1 MPILTIS
8 HVSKAFGSFEALS
21 DVSLTVEKGEAVA
34 IIGSSGSGKSTLLRC
49 VNHLERVTA
58 GSIEIDGD
66 FLVRDGVYR
75 KDKELRPIYTKTG
88 MVFQHFNLFPH
99 LTCAENITVSPIKI
113 MGRDKEAALQRA
125 RELLAQVGL
134 PEKADSYPSQLSGG
148 QKQRVAIARA
158 LAIDP
163 AIMLFDEPT
172 SALDPEITGEVIKSI
187 LKLVESHMT
196 MLIVTHDMRFARE
209 AASRILYMD
218 SGRIVEEGSPNEIFE
233 NPKSDRLRAFL
244 ASLR

>member
-1 MPILTIS
+1 MAILEIS
-8 HVSKAFGSFEALS
+8 HVSKKYGGFQALQ
-21 DVSLTVEKGEAVA
+21 DVSLNVEKGEAVA

-49 VNHLERVTA
+49 VNNLEQVTD
-58 GSIEIDGD
+58 GSIRIDGD
-66 FLVRDGVYR
+66 FLVKDGVYP
-75 KDKELRPIYTKTG
+75 KEKELRPIYTKTG

-99 LTCAENITVSPIKI
+99 LTCLDNITISPVKI
-113 MGRDKEAALQRA
+113 MGQNEKKAQARA
-125 RELLAQVGL
+125 MELLEQVGL
-134 PEKADSYPSQLSGG
+134 AEKAQNYPSQLSGG

-158 LAIDP
+158 LAINP

-187 LKLVESHMT
+187 LKLVEEHMT

-218 SGRIVEEGSPNEIFE
+218 SGKIIESGTPEEIFE
-233 NPKSDRLRAFL
+233 HPQSDRLKAFL

>member
-49 VNHLERVTA
+49 VNNLERVTA

-66 FLVRDGVYR
+66 FLVKDGVYP
-75 KDKELRPIYTKTG
+75 KEKELRPIYTKTG

-99 LTCAENITVSPIKI
+99 LTCAENITVSPVKI
-113 MGRDKEAALQRA
+113 MGQEKQAALSRA
-125 RELLAQVGL
+125 KELLAQVGL
-134 PEKADSYPSQLSGG
+134 PEKADSYPAQLSGG

-218 SGRIVEEGSPNEIFE
+218 SGRIVEAGTPEEIFE
-233 NPKSDRLRAFL
+233 SPKSERLRAFL

>member
-49 VNHLERVTA
+49 VNNLERVTA

-66 FLVRDGVYR
+66 FLVKDGVYP
-75 KDKELRPIYTKTG
+75 KEKELRPIYTKTG

-99 LTCAENITVSPIKI
+99 LTCAENITVSPVKI
-113 MGRDKEAALQRA
+113 MGREKQAALSRA
-125 RELLAQVGL
+125 KELLAQVGL
-134 PEKADSYPSQLSGG
+134 PEKADSYPAQLSGG

-218 SGRIVEEGSPNEIFE
+218 SGRIVEAGTPEEIFE
-233 NPKSDRLRAFL
+233 SPKSERLRAFL

>member
-75 KDKELRPIYTKTG
+75 KDKDLRPIYTKTG